1 MSPSEL
7 REWTFE
13 GLRRE
18 SMAERFLIVPEKLH
32 NDLVAA
38 AYRNR
43 GFSEEESD
51 QAARFAARATWHGV
65 RTHNAIK
72 ALELD
77 DHLGSGAQ
85 GCVPRATIKKLSC
98 RFEACEIWDAN
109 RKLGQAVA
117 SLAMQRC
124 IELADRFGI
133 GMVNVDNAFHYLWG
147 GGHVMEVA
155 EQGYIGYTNCPA
167 ALTEVIPFG
176 GKSPTLGTN
185 PHSWGFPTTD
195 AVGFPIVIDWATS
208 IISMGRI
215 AQFAREGLPL
225 PPDAALDANGKV
237 TTDARKAVHVLPF
250 GGHKGYSLCLLNE
263 LVAAFIGGSL
273 PTGRNI
279 WADESEKHTCTFHFQ
294 VIHPDA
300 LNAGAFA
307 KGRNQTANV
316 RAVVEDILGHGNKG
330 CMLPGQLE
338 AEAAKQSELN
348 GGLLFSEAEIEA
360 FNTIA
365 RECSRQEWKRGNF
378 KDPIVSNS

>member
-1 MSPSEL
+1 
-7 REWTFE
+7 
-13 GLRRE
+13 
-18 SMAERFLIVPEKLH
+18 MAERFYVVPERLH
-32 NDLVAA
+32 NDLVEA
-38 AYRNR
+38 AYRKR
-43 GFSEEESD
+43 GFSEDESIL
-51 QAARFAARATWHGV
+51 ASRFAARATWHGI

-77 DHLGSGAQ
+77 DHLGSGSL
-85 GCVPRATIKKLSC
+85 GCVPGARIEKLPC

-124 IELADRFGI
+124 IELADRFGV

-155 EQGYIGYTNCPA
+155 RQGYIGYTNCPA

-176 GKSPTLGTN
+176 GKCPTLGTN

-195 AVGFPIVIDWATS
+195 AIGFPIVIDWATS
-208 IISMGRI
+208 VVSMGRI
-215 AQFAREGLPL
+215 AQFAREGHPL
-225 PPDAALDANGKV
+225 PPDAALDAEGKI
-237 TTDARKAVHVLPF
+237 TTNARKAVHILPF

-273 PTGRNI
+273 PTLRNV
-279 WADESEKHTCTFHFQ
+279 WGDQSEKHTCTFHFQ

-307 KGRNQTANV
+307 QGRDQKANV
-316 RAVVEDILGHGNKG
+316 RAVIKDVLGHGNED
-330 CMLPGQLE
+330 CMLPGQIE
-338 AEAAKQSELN
+338 AEAAKESESN
-348 GGLLFSEAEIEA
+348 GGLLFSEAEIKA
-360 FNTIA
+360 FDAIA
-365 RECSRQEWKRGNF
+365 RECGQEGWKRSDF
-378 KDPIVSNS
+378 REAKRSNS